1 MKGKANFILI
11 LLCCAACYGLFP
23 DTASASRGIVNIPI
37 IDKNGTEVGM
47 YDESHALV
55 IGGSDYTGGWPKLPG
70 VEKDIILVKEAL
82 EAKGFNVVLVRNPD
96 GQGLENA
103 FEKFI
108 DKYGYKPNNR
118 LLFYFAGHG
127 HTIKPQYGGEP
138 LGYIVPVEAPSPYD
152 DLKKFRRVSM
162 SMQRIE
168 EYAMRID
175 AKHALFVF
183 DSCFSG
189 SLFALSRA
197 VPEHI
202 SYKTAKPVRLFI
214 TSGSADEKVPDT
226 SIFRQQFIAA
236 LGGEGDLN
244 GDGYMTGAELS
255 DFVFKNVVNYSKGAQ
270 HPQYGKIRNPNL
282 DKGDFVFRM
291 AQLESQERGESFSSS
306 DQDQSGAA
314 QPVTEESPKRYAEE
328 ILLLEKDLAAMDAK
342 IATMKKD
349 VGTTKLRK
357 DEGLAAVLTMV
368 EEKERQQKRLDEL
381 RKKWQ
386 QAVENDIA
394 VYEKIVHSSSGY
406 DLKETAWRQL
416 VADYPEAV
424 DLAIGSVD
432 VLKLLLLKKWV
443 EPITGMEF
451 VWVEGGCFQMGDSF
465 GEGEDDERPV
475 HEVCV
480 DSFGMSRHE
489 LTQGQWQKIM
499 GNNPSKFTKGN
510 NYPVEQVSWVDTQ
523 DFIRKLNTHTG
534 SSFRLPTEAEWEYAA
549 CSGGKKEKY
558 AGGSDIDR
566 LAWYDGNSGDS
577 THPVGTKE
585 PNGIGLYDMSGNVW
599 EWCADWYDKNYYQ
612 QSLRNN
618 PRGPSSGSFRVIR
631 DGCWNGSF
639 WLARCSNRDGFGPGY
654 RLDNLGFR
662 VVLPVK

>member
-1 MKGKANFILI
+1 MKGKANFIKI
-11 LLCCAACYGLFP
+11 LLFCVACYCLLP
-23 DTASASRGIVNIPI
+23 DTASATRGIVTIPI
-37 IDKNGTEVGM
+37 KDKNGTEVGI

-96 GQGLENA
+96 GQELENA
-103 FEKFI
+103 FERFI
-108 DKYGYKPNNR
+108 DKYGYKSNNR

-127 HTIKPQYGGEP
+127 HTIKPQYGGEA
-138 LGYIVPVEAPSPYD
+138 LGYIVPVEAPNPYD

-168 EYAMRID
+168 EYALSID
-175 AKHALFVF
+175 AKHALFIF

-226 SIFRQQFIAA
+226 SIFRQQFITA

-291 AQLESQERGESFSSS
+291 AQLESMERGKNFSSS
-306 DQDQSGAA
+306 DQVKSVTV
-314 QPVTEESPKRYAEE
+314 QPVTEKTPKRYAEE
-328 ILLLEKDLAAMDAK
+328 ILLLEKDLVTMDEK

-349 VGTTKLRK
+349 LSTTKLGYN
-357 DEGLAAVLTMV
+357 DGLAAVLTLV
-368 EEKERQQKRLDEL
+368 EEKEQQQQRLDEL

-386 QAVENDIA
+386 QAVENDIT
-394 VYEKIVHSSSGY
+394 VYEKIVHSSSGH
-406 DLKETAWRQL
+406 DLKETAWKQL
-416 VADYPEAV
+416 VVNYPDAAN
-424 DLAIGSVD
+424 LATGSVD
-432 VLKLLLLKKWV
+432 ELKMLLFKKWV
-443 EPITGMEF
+443 EPTTGMEF
-451 VWVEGGCFQMGDSF
+451 VWIEGGCFQMGDTF
-465 GEGEDDERPV
+465 GEGDNDEKPV

-480 DSFGMSRHE
+480 GSFGMSKHE
-489 LTQGQWQKIM
+489 LSQGQWQKIM

-510 NYPVEQVSWVDTQ
+510 NYPVEQVSWFDTL
-523 DFIRKLNTHTG
+523 DFIRKFNSQTG
-534 SSFRLPTEAEWEYAA
+534 KSFRLPTEAEWEYAA

-558 AGGSDIDR
+558 AGGSDINR
-566 LAWYDGNSGDS
+566 LGWHEGNSADS

-585 PNGIGLYDMSGNVW
+585 PNGLGLYDMSGNVW
-599 EWCADWYDKNYYQ
+599 EWCSDWYDKDYYQ
-612 QSLRNN
+612 NSLRNN
-618 PRGPSSGSFRVIR
+618 PRGPSSGSFHVIR
-631 DGCWNGSF
+631 DGCWNCSP
-639 WLARCSNRDGFGPGY
+639 WLARCSNRDGFRPSNQ
-654 RLDNLGFR
+654 LDNLGFR
-662 VVLPVK
+662 LVLPVK